1 MQHKSIGR
9 LISIL
14 NRHAHIFFNEELKDL
29 GIASSEQMFMFILFR
44 DGKMT
49 QEELSSKL
57 MINKAATARAL
68 KNLEQKGY
76 IQREVSETDR
86 RAKYV
91 STTELAESIKE
102 RLFES
107 RRKWTNILQGDL
119 DDESAELIY
128 NALEQMVKKVEQ
140 LNKKID

>member
-14 NRHAHIFFNEELKDL
+14 HRHSHIYFNEELKDL
-29 GIASSEQMFMFILFR
+29 DIASSEQIFLFALFK
-44 DGKMT
+44 DGRMT
-49 QEELSSKL
+49 QEALSAKL

-76 IQREVSETDR
+76 IQREISELDR

-91 STTELAESIKE
+91 TTTELAESIKY

-107 RRKWTNILQGDL
+107 RRKWTEILQGDL
-119 DDESAELIY
+119 DEEIAELIY
-128 NALEQMVKKVEQ
+128 NTLEQMVEKVEN
-140 LNKKID
+140 LNK